1 MNRGKH
7 FFLSN
12 AIHLQTKPLTASII
26 RPVGLN
32 LHHKIST
39 IPSRLLSYSS
49 KTHAGWKDLFNGEGA
64 SRYARLNRFQQFQNG
79 RDNFRNRSS
88 KNSLRNLTAVG
99 LLFMGATYYG
109 APYLF
114 QYVPPFT
121 YFQSHP
127 SHLVYGL
134 LGINCGI
141 FALWHVPRY
150 WRFLQRYML
159 LEKDHIYSKWSLIG
173 SAFSHQEVWHLGMN
187 MLALWSFGTTVATM
201 LGPANF
207 MSLYLNSALAG
218 SLFSLW
224 YPRLARISM
233 MAPSLGAS
241 GALFGIFGCFSYL
254 IPHAKIMLFVFPIP
268 GGAWLAFLG
277 SMAWNAAGC
286 ALRWGSFDYAAHL
299 GGSVAGIIYA
309 YLITEQLK
317 REKARRTK
325 RLSVF

>member
-141 FALWHVPRY
+141 FALWHVC
-150 WRFLQRYML
+150 L
-159 LEKDHIYSKWSLIG
+159 LYTSRC
-173 SAFSHQEVWHLGMN
+173 V
-187 MLALWSFGTTVATM
+187 
-201 LGPANF
+201 
-207 MSLYLNSALAG
+207 
-218 SLFSLW
+218 
-224 YPRLARISM
+224 
-233 MAPSLGAS
+233 
-241 GALFGIFGCFSYL
+241 
-254 IPHAKIMLFVFPIP
+254 
-268 GGAWLAFLG
+268 
-277 SMAWNAAGC
+277 
-286 ALRWGSFDYAAHL
+286 
-299 GGSVAGIIYA
+299 
-309 YLITEQLK
+309 
-317 REKARRTK
+317 
-325 RLSVF
+325 